1 MSFVPER
8 RSYCIHMVKSKG
20 SALRRPGSRGLIFA
34 LDQILMR
41 HQPQTTILNQFC
53 FQFRDTRIKCP
64 TKTRISFGMKTGMT
78 EKYGKKEFLS
88 LSREQVQISGDGMN
102 SSRNEIFSRI
112 RLTVK
117 AHTSQRPKRPEFIA
131 VSLAR
136 KMPSSITQT
145 APNSI
150 DWLTCN

>member
-1 MSFVPER
+1 
-8 RSYCIHMVKSKG
+8 
-20 SALRRPGSRGLIFA
+20 
-34 LDQILMR
+34 
-41 HQPQTTILNQFC
+41 
-53 FQFRDTRIKCP
+53 
-64 TKTRISFGMKTGMT
+64 MKTGMT

-102 SSRNEIFSRI
+102 SPRNEIVSRI

-150 DWLTCN
+150 D